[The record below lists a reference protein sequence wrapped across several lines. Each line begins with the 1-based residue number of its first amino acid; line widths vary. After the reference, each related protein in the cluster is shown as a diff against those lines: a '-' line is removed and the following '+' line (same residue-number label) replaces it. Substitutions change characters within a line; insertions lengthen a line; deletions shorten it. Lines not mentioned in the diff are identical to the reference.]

1 MKILMIII
9 ILFGVFCVSI
19 ATTENVKHSFE
30 FKDYSVYENS
40 LKDNK
45 HLPFSFMGLKEL
57 IMQEETLGVEKT
69 QKTND

>member
-9 ILFGVFCVSI
+9 ILFGVFCFSI
-19 ATTENVKHSFE
+19 ATTENVVHSFE

-45 HLPFSFMGLKEL
+45 QPPFRV
-57 IMQEETLGVEKT
+57 LG
-69 QKTND
+69 QK

>member
-1 MKILMIII
+1 MKILMVII
-9 ILFGVFCVSI
+9 ILFAVFCVSI
-19 ATTENVKHSFE
+19 ATTENVTHSFE

-45 HLPFSFMGLKEL
+45 HLLFSFMGLKEA
-57 IMQEETLGVEKT
+57 IAQEETLGVEKT